1 MEDRKDNLVRFL
13 KHAGRCFSF
22 NDVEQI
28 THTWLSYKGV
38 KEKTSGQSAGLACMH
53 KAPALSPTPYTIRCA
68 LVHSCHLSTQT
79 AEAGGAQGHPQA
91 HSMLKASLSV
101 TRPVLQR

>member
-1 MEDRKDNLVRFL
+1 MEDRKDDLVRFL

-38 KEKTSGQSAGLACMH
+38 KEKTSWQSAGLTLHAR
-53 KAPALSPTPYTIRCA
+53 STGSTSNTIYN
-68 LVHSCHLSTQT
+68 
-79 AEAGGAQGHPQA
+79 
-91 HSMLKASLSV
+91 
-101 TRPVLQR
+101 